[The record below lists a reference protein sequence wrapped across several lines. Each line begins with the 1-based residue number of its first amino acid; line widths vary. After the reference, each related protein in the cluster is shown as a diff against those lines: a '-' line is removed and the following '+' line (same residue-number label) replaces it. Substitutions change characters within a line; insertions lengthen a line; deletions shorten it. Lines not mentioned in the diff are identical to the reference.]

1 MAVGPR
7 DPAAQGGRAASCPNL
22 RAPNKKTANPP
33 SPWGKDLTAITQQS
47 PSASAKQRKRKS
59 NHQNWS
65 PSNPMM
71 LFIGRGMLCSVQR
84 ASKMP
89 QLCAKGVGKWVARA
103 GPSPGS
109 TNGTLTDSKQEE
121 EIGHERPLHASSC
134 DLQALFKVLD
144 HRAAALRE
152 GSNASPVGRWCFSGT
167 WHLAFLSVTT
177 LNFFRENSLPAL
189 SILVALASRCLA
201 S

>member
-1 MAVGPR
+1 
-7 DPAAQGGRAASCPNL
+7 
-22 RAPNKKTANPP
+22 
-33 SPWGKDLTAITQQS
+33 
-47 PSASAKQRKRKS
+47 
-59 NHQNWS
+59 
-65 PSNPMM
+65 
-71 LFIGRGMLCSVQR
+71 
-84 ASKMP
+84 MP

-134 DLQALFKVLD
+134 DLQAPFKVLD
-144 HRAAALRE
+144 HRAVALRG

-167 WHLAFLSVTT
+167 WHLDFLSVTT